1 MALSRSVLRDLIGRQ
16 LAQQV
21 RFAASAPA
29 TQPKKPEA
37 LSQETHA
44 RKHEGSV
51 KKVEHEAMKVADP
64 ETPKVTSMF
73 DEWGTV
79 YVSPY
84 TKNWKPMPKDF
95 KEHPDRDLANF
106 PHPEMKL
113 RPDKVRL
120 GFIPDKWFLAF
131 YEKTGVTGPY
141 LFGIGLW
148 SFLISK
154 EIVVLEEEMSHMPPL
169 LFINYMVLRLFGHK
183 VEGYY
188 DEVIQND
195 QIGPLSAVRDQE
207 LTGVKQ
213 FRSYVD
219 TANKA
224 YDTLLEV
231 LPEVRRENVAL
242 ELEAVYRERV
252 NQVYKETKRRVE
264 YLVESESVK
273 RRFEQQHMV
282 NWIVDQVT
290 KSFGPEQE
298 KKIMSKCI
306 GDLKTLAKSA

>member
-16 LAQQV
+16 LAQQTI
-21 RFAASAPA
+21 RFAAASTAAAPA
-29 TQPKKPEA
+29 KKA
-37 LSQETHA
+37 DA
-44 RKHEGSV
+44 AA
-51 KKVEHEAMKVADP
+51 KKVDAPAANVAAP
-64 ETPKVTSMF
+64 APKVNSMF

-95 KEHPDRDLANF
+95 KEHPDRDLVNF

-120 GFIPDKWFLAF
+120 GFIPDKWFLFF

-148 SFLISK
+148 SFLIQK
-154 EIVVLEEEMSHMPPL
+154 EIIPLEEEMSHMPPL

-183 VEGYY
+183 IEGYY
-188 DEVIQND
+188 DEMIQSD
-195 QIGPLSAVRDQE
+195 TIGPLSQVRDQE
-207 LTGVKQ
+207 LSTVKQ
-213 FRSYVD
+213 FGDYVS
-219 TANKA
+219 TANKC
-224 YDTLLEV
+224 YDGLLEV

-252 NQVYKETKRRVE
+252 NKVYKETKRRVE
-264 YLVESESVK
+264 YLVESEQVK
-273 RRFEQQHMV
+273 QRFEQQHMV
-282 NWIVDQVT
+282 NWIVQQVT
-290 KSFGPEQE
+290 KGFGPDQE
-298 KKIMSKCI
+298 KSIMKKCI
-306 GDLKTLAKSA
+306 ADLKVLAKSA